1 MLTTLSIRDVVLIGR
16 LDLTFQSGLSVLTG
30 ETGAGKSILLDALG
44 LALGMRAEARLIRHG
59 AEKASVTAAFDVGPG
74 HPARAIL
81 ARLDMD
87 GGMDGEEDTLV
98 LRRVLGRDGR
108 SMAFINDQPVSVQLL
123 KETGEALVEI
133 HGQFESQRLLNE
145 ATHRQFLDSYGG
157 LENNLEKTRTRYSG
171 WRDAV
176 EVRRQAEA
184 DMEAA
189 RRDRDYI
196 THALEELRALDPKPG
211 EESELAAQRALM
223 MNSEKLI
230 QAMNAAAAGL
240 QGDGGAL
247 SGLERAVKTLE
258 QAAEKAAGATGAVG
272 DRLADTVS
280 ALTRALSEATEADA
294 LLETAAAGLDM
305 DPESLE
311 RAEERLFAL
320 RALAR
325 KHDVDVDALA
335 DLARELEAKVQAL
348 EDGDARLAELSA
360 VERTCREAYGKAA
373 TTLSRARRKA
383 AAKMDK
389 AVAKELKPLKLEK
402 AAFMTR
408 IGNLGEDAW
417 GPDGR
422 DKVAF
427 QVSTNPGAPAGPIGK
442 ISSGGE
448 LARFTLALKAVLALA
463 DPVTTLV
470 FDEVDSGVGGAVAD
484 AVGERLKGLA
494 DARQVM
500 VVTHSPQVAAQGTHH
515 WLVSKSD
522 KGLGAGS
529 GVLTSVDALGD
540 AGRKEEIA
548 RMLAGAQITDEARA
562 AADSL
567 LEGAAP

>member
-1 MLTTLSIRDVVLIGR
+1 MLSTLSIRDVVLIGR
-16 LDLTFQSGLSVLTG
+16 LDLNFQSGLSVLTG

-44 LALGMRAEARLIRHG
+44 LALGMRAEVRLIRHG

-74 HPARAIL
+74 HPARAVL
-81 ARLDMD
+81 ARSDMD
-87 GGMDGEEDTLV
+87 GGIAGGEDTLV

-108 SMAFINDQPVSVQLL
+108 SKAFINDQPVSVQLL

-157 LENNLEKTRTRYSG
+157 LESDLEKTRTRHSR
-171 WRDAV
+171 WRDAANA
-176 EVRRQAEA
+176 RRRAEA

-196 THALEELRALDPKPG
+196 THALEELSALDPKPG
-211 EESELAAQRALM
+211 EESELAGQRALM

-230 QAMNAAAAGL
+230 EAMNAAAADL

-247 SGLERAVKTLE
+247 SRLQGALKALE
-258 QAAEKAAGATGAVG
+258 QAVEKAGG
-272 DRLADTVS
+272 RLADTVG
-280 ALTRALSEATEADA
+280 ALNRALSEATEADA

-305 DPESLE
+305 DPGSLE

-325 KHDVDVDALA
+325 KHNVNVDALA
-335 DLARELEAKVQAL
+335 DLARELEGKVRAL
-348 EDGDARLAELSA
+348 EDGDTRLAELSA
-360 VERTCREAYGKAA
+360 AEHACREAYGKAA
-373 TTLSRARRKA
+373 TALSRARKKA

-402 AAFMTR
+402 AAFMTWV
-408 IGNLGEDAW
+408 GDLAEDAW

-448 LARFTLALKAVLALA
+448 LARFTLALKAVLAQA

-494 DARQVM
+494 GTRQVM
-500 VVTHSPQVAAQGTHH
+500 VVTHSPQVAARGTHH

-522 KGLGAGS
+522 ADP
-529 GVLTSVDALGD
+529 GVLTNVDALD
-540 AGRKEEIA
+540 DTGRKEEIA
-548 RMLAGAQITDEARA
+548 RMLAGAQVTDEARA

-567 LEGAAP
+567 LEGASP

>member
-1 MLTTLSIRDVVLIGR
+1 MLSTLSIRDVVLIGR

-30 ETGAGKSILLDALG
+30 ETGAGKSILLDALS

-74 HPARAIL
+74 HPVRAVL
-81 ARLDMD
+81 ARSDMD
-87 GGMDGEEDTLV
+87 GGMDGEDDTLV
-98 LRRVLGRDGR
+98 LRRSLSRDGR
-108 SMAFINDQPVSVQLL
+108 SKAFINDQPVSVQLL

-157 LENNLEKTRTRYSG
+157 LERDLEKTRTRHSG
-171 WRDAV
+171 WRDAADA
-176 EVRRQAEA
+176 RRRAEA

-196 THALEELRALDPKPG
+196 THALEELSALDPKPG

-223 MNSEKLI
+223 MNSEKLVE
-230 QAMNAAAAGL
+230 AMNAAADGIQGESGALNRL
-240 QGDGGAL
+240 QGAL
-247 SGLERAVKTLE
+247 KFLE
-258 QAAEKAAGATGAVG
+258 QVAEKSDG
-272 DRLADTVS
+272 RLDETIA
-280 ALTRALSEATEADA
+280 ALTRAQSETAEAEA
-294 LLETAAAGLDM
+294 LLEGVAAGLDM
-305 DPESLE
+305 DPKSLE

-325 KHDVDVDALA
+325 KHNGEVDALA
-335 DLARELEAKVQAL
+335 DLTRELEGKVRAL

-360 VERTCREAYGKAA
+360 AEHACREAYGKAA
-373 TTLSRARRKA
+373 TALSRARKKA

-389 AVAKELKPLKLEK
+389 AEAKELKPLKLEK
-402 AAFMTR
+402 AAFMTM
-408 IGNLGEDAW
+408 IGDLGEDAW

-427 QVSTNPGAPAGPIGK
+427 RVSTNPGAPAGPIGK

-448 LARFTLALKAVLALA
+448 LARFTLALKAVLAEA

-494 DARQVM
+494 RTRQVM
-500 VVTHSPQVAAQGTHH
+500 VVTHSPQVAARGTHH

-522 KGLGAGS
+522 ADSGAGP
-529 GVLTSVDALGD
+529 GVLTRVDALGD

-548 RMLAGAQITDEARA
+548 RMLAGAQVTDEARA

-567 LEGAAP
+567 IEGASP